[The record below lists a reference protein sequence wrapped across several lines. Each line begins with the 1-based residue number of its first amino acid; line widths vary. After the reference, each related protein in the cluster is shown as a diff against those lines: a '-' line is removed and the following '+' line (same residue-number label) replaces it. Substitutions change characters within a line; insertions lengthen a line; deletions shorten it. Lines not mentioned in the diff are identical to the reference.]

1 MSNNSSKETKVTF
14 GGYKI
19 AIIFSIIL
27 AALKLDGVL
36 DITWMIVILPIL
48 VDIALDIIIYVVVL
62 IITLIMRI
70 RENNH
75 NYSYNNCSYGEAI
88 HWDYKTQNF
97 YDTAGNKVGN
107 DIEEEQE

>member
-1 MSNNSSKETKVTF
+1 MSNNSSKEAKVTF

-48 VDIALDIIIYVVVL
+48 VDIALGIINYVVVL
-62 IITLIMRI
+62 IIALIMRI
-70 RENNH
+70 RD
-75 NYSYNNCSYGEAI
+75 YSYNNCSYGEAI